1 MVWSR
6 VSLDLEP
13 GANPSGG
20 SVWVR
25 GWGGRGWVGGSWA
38 RGYTTRVPQFIM
50 LWHQRGLSGQIGGG
64 EPRGGDWWPGR
75 LCDLLFSP
83 KRWDNV
89 CMYVGERKLSSP
101 SIPCILL
108 KTSSLDIEFDPARLH
123 IGVTHQL
130 GWGVSSSQA
139 SDQSWQILCFS
150 FSPSLLSLLSPFLW
164 LLSVFLLG
172 LPTRWQHQSLSEV
185 GLEAKGDFWGR
196 LVWEHSRLVLLDSIS
211 THIINVMGVVFHAC
225 RQWHDV
231 MKSKVTEKKNTKS
244 KHFND
249 KWKNGFESL

>member
-13 GANPSGG
+13 GAKPSGG
-20 SVWVR
+20 GRMSEGLR
-25 GWGGRGWVGGSWA
+25 GRVWVGGSWA

-50 LWHQRGLSGQIGGG
+50 LWHQRWLSGQIGGG

-75 LCDLLFSP
+75 LCDLLFPP

-172 LPTRWQHQSLSEV
+172 LPTRW
-185 GLEAKGDFWGR
+185 
-196 LVWEHSRLVLLDSIS
+196 
-211 THIINVMGVVFHAC
+211 
-225 RQWHDV
+225 
-231 MKSKVTEKKNTKS
+231 
-244 KHFND
+244 
-249 KWKNGFESL
+249 